1 MSAEEDDF
9 ELGWGD
15 EDEPEQTATAL
26 DTVDNSRQENQAAR
40 TAAEIAAAV
49 EKAKPGLDKIPDPVE
64 PEGDGALTASEEL
77 RFRECD
83 QGVDLGNKAWF
94 IQGKALDTMAVGRL
108 FRATRHKLE
117 PERCYETIEEWAY
130 LEKGIS
136 VSKCSQL
143 RAAWPVGEVLAAR
156 KFDANPGQVREIVPV
171 KNAYGLNAAVALYVL
186 ASEQAGA
193 HKVTAAL
200 LRELVRLLPG
210 NLELNEDDDV
220 DVLAKTIRGQLVTP
234 EQAQSTPRVPP
245 AVTRAVDRRAVDLA
259 NALDRGRIPRNEVQ
273 LHLLQA
279 FSDPDDTTVYNAVLE
294 RMKQDGKRPANKA

>member
-1 MSAEEDDF
+1 MSAEDDDF
-9 ELGWGD
+9 ELGWGG

-26 DTVDNSRQENQAAR
+26 ETVDNSRQENQAAR

-64 PEGDGALTASEEL
+64 PEGDGALTPSEEL
-77 RFRECD
+77 RLRECD

-94 IQGKALDTMAVGRL
+94 IQGKALDTLAVGRL
-108 FRATRHKLE
+108 FRATAHKLE
-117 PERCYETIEEWAY
+117 PERCYETIEEWAL

-156 KFDANPGQVREIVPV
+156 KFDANPGQVRELVPV

-186 ASEQAGA
+186 ASERAGA

-200 LRELVRLLPG
+200 LRELVGLLPG
-210 NLELNEDDDV
+210 NLELNKDDDV
-220 DVLAKTIRGQLVTP
+220 DVLAKTIQGQLVGP
-234 EQAQSTPRVPP
+234 GQNQSTPRVPP

-279 FSDPDDTTVYNAVLE
+279 FSDPDDTTVYEAVLE
-294 RMKQDGKRPANKA
+294 RMKQDGKRPTNKA